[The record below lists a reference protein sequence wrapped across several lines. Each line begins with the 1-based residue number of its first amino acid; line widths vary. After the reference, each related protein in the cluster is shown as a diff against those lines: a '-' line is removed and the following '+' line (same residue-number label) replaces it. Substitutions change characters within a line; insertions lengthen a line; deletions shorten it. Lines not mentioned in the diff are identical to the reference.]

1 MAGLLHLVQRERD
14 WAGPQPAL
22 PLLAVP
28 SVTAHPSTASVPIT
42 VLLYN
47 GPRRRGTEKMPGR
60 EETEGRSEFVEIFI
74 FFYCGGCMGAPHVGI
89 LSMVMI
95 I

>member
-1 MAGLLHLVQRERD
+1 
-14 WAGPQPAL
+14 
-22 PLLAVP
+22 
-28 SVTAHPSTASVPIT
+28 
-42 VLLYN
+42 
-47 GPRRRGTEKMPGR
+47 MPGR